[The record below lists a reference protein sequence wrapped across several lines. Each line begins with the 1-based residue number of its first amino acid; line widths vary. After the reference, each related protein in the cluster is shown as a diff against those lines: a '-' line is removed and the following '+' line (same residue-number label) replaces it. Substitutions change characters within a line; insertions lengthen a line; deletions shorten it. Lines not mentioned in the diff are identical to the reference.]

1 MLYFRNINI
10 SCSVYVEVP
19 GNLCLHVNVESVG
32 NIESDMML
40 MGGDELLFFQ
50 VAEGSDSEVEDVW
63 RGRQSAA
70 EAASGSGADDDH
82 VRVITV

>member
-1 MLYFRNINI
+1 M
-10 SCSVYVEVP
+10 
-19 GNLCLHVNVESVG
+19 
-32 NIESDMML
+32 
-40 MGGDELLFFQ
+40 FFQ